1 LHVYLY
7 PVNAN
12 LTSIE
17 SDYLIRFRE
26 GDSQAFTYFFDRYWE
41 ELYRRAFQ
49 HVQDEELAK
58 DVVQE
63 VFIHLWERKH
73 LINTDYSSLKP
84 YLWKAVKNKILNYY
98 ASEKVRKQVWEQVA
112 QRMDLF
118 IDEGQYSPR
127 DYERLEQLVDKSVSA
142 LPPLVKAVYL
152 MRNDNHSITQ
162 IAQALNIAEQ
172 TVKNYLTE
180 ARRRLKQDL
189 NQSFTENSLVMLFLS
204 SAYIVHDLLT

>member
-1 LHVYLY
+1 M
-7 PVNAN
+7 NAN
-12 LTSIE
+12 QPSIE
-17 SDYLIRFRE
+17 AEYLTRFRD
-26 GDSQAFTYFFDRYWE
+26 GDPQAFTYFFDLHWD

-73 LINTDYSSLKP
+73 LIRTDYASLKP

-98 ASEKVRKQVWEQVA
+98 AAEKVRKQVWEQVA

-127 DYERLEQLVDKSVSA
+127 DYERLEQLVDKSVAA
-142 LPPLVKAVYL
+142 LPPLMKAVYL
-152 MRNDNHSITQ
+152 MRNENHSITH
-162 IAQALNIAEQ
+162 IAQVLNIAEQ

-189 NQSFTENSLVMLFLS
+189 NQSFTENSLVLLFLS
-204 SAYIVHDLLT
+204 SACLVHDLLT